1 MWIILVSGGCSWD
14 DFLLDQDE
22 GEWAIPLINGQID
35 AQDLLNQSVTFGEIR
50 VLNNGLLSIHYSGEL
65 LQKTKKDIFFPI
77 PGILPIPLLDTF
89 YEVTLPVVNNMIVHQ
104 AILANGNYWFS
115 YSHQHA
121 QDINLRIWVPEMSVN
136 SHILNHHINIPF
148 LGQTPTVGLTTRFP
162 LDNIVLRPVN
172 NKIGLHYQA
181 LTAAQQSIP
190 MSSVFFIYDQID
202 FKYIEGFIGQNIY
215 DLRKDSIEFDLYDGF
230 VQGGLYINDP
240 QITMTVTNSFGFPAK
255 ALVNEFAVQTA
266 DGSLRQFTSTLLDAG
281 MYFNY
286 PSLPEQGQAKT
297 TRFVF
302 TSSNSNVR
310 EIFNAQAKRIIYDI
324 DALSNPALIPDSSY
338 FIMESSAFAINVTVD
353 LPLSGKI
360 TDYPAERVFQVN
372 AEKLNELKEGFL
384 RIETDNG
391 LPLTAKAQIFLLDQ
405 SGILID
411 TLFTTATEIFK
422 SASTNPQGSV
432 ISSTLHTLDIAVPA
446 HKISAWSKTKTI
458 RVRIHFNSPS
468 EQPQVQILN
477 SSKMNFRLGFIGKL
491 KSK

>member
-1 MWIILVSGGCSWD
+1 MLVSGGCSWD
-14 DFLLDQDE
+14 DFSLDQE
-22 GEWAIPLINGQID
+22 ESEWAIPLINGQID
-35 AQDLLNQSVTFGEIR
+35 AGDLLNQSVTFGEIR

-77 PGILPIPLLDTF
+77 PGNLPFPLLDTF
-89 YEVTLPVVNNMIVHQ
+89 YQVTLPVVNNMTVRK

-121 QDINLRIWVPEMSVN
+121 RDIDLRIWVPEMSFN
-136 SHILNHHINIPF
+136 NQILDHHINIPF
-148 LGQTPTVGLTTRFP
+148 SGQTPTIGLTNRFP
-162 LDNIVLRPVN
+162 LDNILLLPVN
-172 NKIGLHYQA
+172 NKIGLHYLAQ
-181 LTAAQQSIP
+181 TSAQQTVP

-230 VQGGLYINDP
+230 VQGGLFINDP
-240 QITMTVTNSFGFPAK
+240 QITMTVTNSFGFPVRAI
-255 ALVNEFAVQTA
+255 VNEFEVQLF
-266 DGSLRQFTSTLLDAG
+266 DGSLLRFTSSILDNG

-286 PSLPEQGQAKT
+286 PTLQEQGQSKT
-297 TRFVF
+297 TSYVF
-302 TSSNSNVR
+302 TSANSNVR

-324 DALSNPALIPDSSY
+324 DALSNPSLVADSTF

-360 TDYPAERVFQVN
+360 TDYPAERVYQVN
-372 AEKLNELKEGFL
+372 AEKLTDLKEGFL

-391 LPLTAKAQIFLLDQ
+391 LPLSAKAQIFLMDQ
-405 SGILID
+405 SGMLID

-422 SASTNPQGSV
+422 SATTNPQGSV
-432 ISSTLHTLDIAVPA
+432 ISSTLHSLDIPVPA
-446 HKISAWSKTKTI
+446 HKISAWSKTKSM
-458 RVRIHFNSPS
+458 RVQIYFNSPS
-468 EQPQVQILN
+468 SQPQVQILN

-491 KSK
+491 KSKS